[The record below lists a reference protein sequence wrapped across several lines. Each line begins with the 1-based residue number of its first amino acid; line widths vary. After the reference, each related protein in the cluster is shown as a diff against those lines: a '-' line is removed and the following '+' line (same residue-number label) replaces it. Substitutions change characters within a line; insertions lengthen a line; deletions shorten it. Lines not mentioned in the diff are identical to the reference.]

1 MSGIAGIWNLN
12 GAPVDRGLLE
22 FMTRYL
28 AFRGPDAQ
36 ESWTAGP
43 VGLGHTL
50 LRTTFESEQEK
61 QPASLN
67 GQIWITADARID
79 ARADL
84 AAKLRDQGEPCRPAD
99 PDCELIL
106 RAYRA
111 WGEACVEHLLGD
123 FAFAIWDARTQRLFC
138 ARDHFGVK
146 PFFYVR
152 VGDHFIFSN
161 TLNCV
166 RIHPAVSEELNER
179 AIADYLL
186 FDGNAESDTSSFREI
201 FRLPAAHSLSV
212 QNGSLNLRRYWTLP
226 VDSPVTYRHANE
238 YVEKFLELL
247 ETAVSDRLRIKRA
260 GIFLSGGL
268 DSGTVAAAAR
278 NLSARNGHGAEL
290 CAQTTVFDRL
300 IPDQERHY
308 SGLVAK
314 KLGIPIDYFAADDY
328 GLFDRADQP
337 DTSRPEPFYYPF
349 PALEIDQYRRIA
361 ARVRVVL
368 TGDGGDPGLG
378 TSLTGHL
385 GRLLRGRRYGR
396 LFKDVG
402 RYLFAEGRFSRLYLR
417 RRFENIRDRNEW
429 KSLYPGWLNP
439 EFEASLRL
447 ARRWEELNQP
457 PEAPPPDAVRPEAY
471 SFLSSS
477 YWPQVF
483 EGYDPAAT
491 HSAVEA
497 RHPLFDLRLV
507 RFLIALPALPW
518 AVDKGLFRVAGK
530 ERLPEA
536 VRLRPKVPQVGS
548 PTINL
553 FQRHDSKWIDEFAPD
568 ARIHRYVERARVPKV
583 HGEKNEQRLWM
594 NLRPYT
600 LNLWL
605 RMFKPISYKL
615 KLGGKSESIRILNR
629 KEAV

>member
-1 MSGIAGIWNLN
+1 MEAHAWLELDGAVLNDDPDVHTDYSSFTAGHRRFARRNSMSGIAGIWNLN

-43 VGLGHTL
+43 VGFGHTL

-186 FDGNAESDTSSFREI
+186 FDGNAESDTTSFREI

-212 QNGSLNLRRYWTLP
+212 QNGSLNVRRYWTLP

-247 ETAVSDRLRIKRA
+247 ETAVSDRLRIRT
-260 GIFLSGGL
+260 GW
-268 DSGTVAAAAR
+268 
-278 NLSARNGHGAEL
+278 NLSQRRPGFRHSRGGCAESFRAKWTWRGTL
-290 CAQTTVFDRL
+290 RTDHSLRPADSRSRAPLLGTGGEETWNSDRL
-300 IPDQERHY
+300 FR
-308 SGLVAK
+308 SG
-314 KLGIPIDYFAADDY
+314 
-328 GLFDRADQP
+328 
-337 DTSRPEPFYYPF
+337 
-349 PALEIDQYRRIA
+349 
-361 ARVRVVL
+361 
-368 TGDGGDPGLG
+368 
-378 TSLTGHL
+378 
-385 GRLLRGRRYGR
+385 
-396 LFKDVG
+396 
-402 RYLFAEGRFSRLYLR
+402 
-417 RRFENIRDRNEW
+417 
-429 KSLYPGWLNP
+429 
-439 EFEASLRL
+439 
-447 ARRWEELNQP
+447 
-457 PEAPPPDAVRPEAY
+457 
-471 SFLSSS
+471 
-477 YWPQVF
+477 
-483 EGYDPAAT
+483 
-491 HSAVEA
+491 
-497 RHPLFDLRLV
+497 
-507 RFLIALPALPW
+507 
-518 AVDKGLFRVAGK
+518 
-530 ERLPEA
+530 
-536 VRLRPKVPQVGS
+536 
-548 PTINL
+548 
-553 FQRHDSKWIDEFAPD
+553 
-568 ARIHRYVERARVPKV
+568 
-583 HGEKNEQRLWM
+583 
-594 NLRPYT
+594 
-600 LNLWL
+600 
-605 RMFKPISYKL
+605 
-615 KLGGKSESIRILNR
+615 
-629 KEAV
+629 